1 MSWPSID
8 HYNRQTW
15 CLSMCFS
22 KTDFLVKVFPHSSH
36 LFKRCIKYKSRQTQI
51 WRSTWAQ
58 DNHKVLFNIKTC
70 NLRFSGCLGTVF
82 QECFDSSCNEVGR
95 GGVTKSHLLFIRL
108 LKLQWMTKKLKC
120 VLPGQ
125 WGQRE
130 RRQRE
135 PGNRTLTWTRCCR
148 SGRKTLALVWPDLQK
163 KNDFNSK

>member
-95 GGVTKSHLLFIRL
+95 GGGNQISFTFHQIVEIAMNDKKIKMCFAWSVRPTWASSTWARKSDFDLNEVLQIWQKNARARVARPTKEKWF
-108 LKLQWMTKKLKC
+108 
-120 VLPGQ
+120 
-125 WGQRE
+125 
-130 RRQRE
+130 
-135 PGNRTLTWTRCCR
+135 
-148 SGRKTLALVWPDLQK
+148 
-163 KNDFNSK
+163 